1 MTSTGWD
8 WTTRVWS
15 AVLLSGLVSNSIL
28 SKDDAVSPIEATS
41 DGIISCCLRPVIYQC
56 SNFASTL
63 QSNEEKRSITN
74 KILHNIT
81 VWSTNFPL
89 KKTPLRI
96 RTMSIIQSWSPNSLA
111 WHLTTHGV
119 WDSFFSLIWFIFFVL
134 LILMKTRFG
143 FQNPLQNTAELSHEH
158 MLHLTQGIHLPVSRD
173 PKAVLPHPCSC
184 WPFQSVKLSP
194 RSLRPV
200 IPFHS
205 WVCTALI
212 LR

>member
-74 KILHNIT
+74 KILCNIT
-81 VWSTNFPL
+81 VWSTNFYL
-89 KKTPLRI
+89 KKSLSVS
-96 RTMSIIQSWSPNSLA
+96 TMSITQSWSPNSLA
-111 WHLTTHGV
+111 WHLTTHGI
-119 WDSFFSLIWFIFFVL
+119 WDFFFSWFGLFFCSPSPHEKPTLASFTTLQDCHMNTCYTQLMKFISLFHITLKLFSLIPASASPSN
-134 LILMKTRFG
+134 
-143 FQNPLQNTAELSHEH
+143 QLS
-158 MLHLTQGIHLPVSRD
+158 
-173 PKAVLPHPCSC
+173 
-184 WPFQSVKLSP
+184 
-194 RSLRPV
+194 
-200 IPFHS
+200 
-205 WVCTALI
+205 
-212 LR
+212 